1 MSRLAPSSHTCHRGM
16 MIPALSALQDHGAK
30 EIVDKKVLQVDNAS
44 TVPVFL
50 FFLELLQ
57 PIYSLF

>member
-1 MSRLAPSSHTCHRGM
+1 